1 MSDAHT
7 AGTRELLQVLEGAIR
22 VEAEGATF
30 ELETGDAVTFSGETD
45 HTYENPHAAA
55 ARFTLA
61 VFEPGVGR
69 VHEAGP
75 SHD

>member
-22 VEAEGATF
+22 VEAESATS

-45 HTYENPHAAA
+45 QTYENPHAAP

-61 VFEPGVGR
+61 VFEPGVG
-69 VHEAGP
+69 AGP
-75 SHD
+75 RGGP